1 VTPIIRKIHG
11 RPKKNRVKAHGKNNS
26 QVSSLGKQIR
36 GSNCQ
41 GVGHNKASYE
51 NETVPKPLIVK
62 KVPGRRREPIVQNAL
77 ARGGGRGSRG
87 GGRGAMDGPGGAK
100 SGGSGAM
107 GGSGGAESDGKPTIG
122 GGRGADSGGIATMG
136 SGRGRKGGGRGR
148 KGGGREST
156 SGSLMDEE
164 DIRQSMEHEYLQGL
178 LDEKEDQRQKEEK

>member
-1 VTPIIRKIHG
+1 LPPIVRKIHG

-51 NETVPKPLIVK
+51 NENVPKPLIVK
-62 KVPGRRREPIVQNAL
+62 KVPGRRREPIVQNAS
-77 ARGGGRGSRG
+77 ARGGGRGSRC

-100 SGGSGAM
+100 SGGRGAM
-107 GGSGGAESDGKPTIG
+107 GGSGGAESDGRPTIG
-122 GGRGADSGGIATMG
+122 GGRGADSGGMATMG
-136 SGRGRKGGGRGR
+136 SGRGRKGGGI
-148 KGGGREST
+148 ESI

-164 DIRQSMEHEYLQGL
+164 DIRQSIEHEYLQGL
-178 LDEKEDQRQKEEK
+178 LDEKEDQR